1 MLLLR
6 HILHS
11 FTALFCLA
19 VSDVNSIYVPMGL
32 NQSTIFYGGGI
43 LDDRE
48 VYIPVITDPHASTVW
63 TIGSRAEVT
72 WDVSSIPS
80 GLTDFTG
87 KIVLGYLDKGTD
99 EHLDLDNPLAEGFNI
114 TEGHVE
120 VEVPNVS
127 PSNEYIVVLFGDS
140 GNRSPTFTIV

>member
-72 WDVSSIPS
+72 WQVYCTYSQSSMADGTIPAFFFTRDVSSIPS

-99 EHLDLDNPLAEGFNI
+99 EHLDLGKIRLFI
-114 TEGHVE
+114 THLPVI
-120 VEVPNVS
+120 NM
-127 PSNEYIVVLFGDS
+127 
-140 GNRSPTFTIV
+140 RM